1 MCTRVTAH
9 WRVAARAHRHMA
21 EDFTGTGLLLSS
33 SPKPSPPPS
42 LSCRSHTARCYVFRC
57 TVYLYISLYFYWLF
71 ATPPITKRELDAK
84 EHVARGYAR
93 RAHPAASLQV
103 CVRSS
108 NSRGSGWKSA
118 GLAAGGGHVWQLP
131 PSQQEPGGRVQCRPP
146 GVQQALEVGAPLI
159 ASTAQSSPVPSGP
172 GSVQSAAPPGKDHV
186 AAVQAS
192 QPQAKQAP
200 RQ

>member
-1 MCTRVTAH
+1 M
-9 WRVAARAHRHMA
+9 ARGRARTYWKALQPQACHGH
-21 EDFTGTGLLLSS
+21 TVGLSVLF
-33 SPKPSPPPS
+33 PPPS
-42 LSCRSHTARCYVFRC
+42 LHAAQCMSMIKVCNVLLHFIPTYIIVIRPSASSCRCK
-57 TVYLYISLYFYWLF
+57 I
-71 ATPPITKRELDAK
+71 I
-84 EHVARGYAR
+84 RGSAR
-93 RAHPAASLQV
+93 RAHPAASVQV